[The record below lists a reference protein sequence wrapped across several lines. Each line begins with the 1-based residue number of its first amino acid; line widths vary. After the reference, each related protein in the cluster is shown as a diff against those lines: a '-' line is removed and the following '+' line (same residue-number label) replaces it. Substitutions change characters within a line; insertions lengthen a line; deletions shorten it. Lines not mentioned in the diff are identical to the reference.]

1 MKRIIAFTSVYLLL
15 AFYSFGQK
23 DSTNFE
29 KLLNEFSQQYAYAA
43 QSPTANFMTQLYD
56 ATISIL
62 NIENPV
68 FVKTKTDFTKFTGA
82 SSNEDSIL
90 IRITDSIFKR
100 FTRDFFW
107 LDQQVDLI
115 RFRTILTMYNDK
127 LCECLSTKF
136 IAGHKGD
143 IIDMVDS
150 CDSINSKDTV
160 FMTRFNTELKK
171 VSIGERQKLII
182 YLSKYAYEHC
192 PTYNQGVNQPIFKAF
207 IRNHRSLV
215 WKISSDMEE
224 KIVRLYT
231 KNKLDSL
238 RLIFPDYAM
247 YKMDIEKSAA
257 LIKKKTA
264 YTVNDVEKDK
274 NDPRLTNRSIIFFR
288 DGFMNGVKTTL
299 FGQVTSSYTI
309 DNFVLQ
315 VKSYRFIPAEKIK
328 DKDKV
333 IERLEPPPPPIPE
346 LKKKNQ

>member
-1 MKRIIAFTSVYLLL
+1 MKRIIILTSVLLSL
-15 AFYSFGQK
+15 ASYSFAQK
-23 DSTNFE
+23 DSTSFE
-29 KLLNEFSQQYAYAA
+29 KLLNEFSQQYTYAEK
-43 QSPTANFMTQLYD
+43 SPTANFMTQLYD
-56 ATISIL
+56 ATMSVL
-62 NIENPV
+62 NIGNPV
-68 FVKTKTDFTKFTGA
+68 FVKTKIDFTTLTDG

-90 IRITDSIFKR
+90 LRVIDSIFKR

-107 LDQQVDLI
+107 IDQQVDLI

-136 IAGHKGD
+136 IAGYKGD

-160 FMTRFNTELKK
+160 FMARFNTELKK
-171 VSIGERQKLII
+171 VSIGERRKLVL

-215 WKISSDMEE
+215 WKISSEMEE

-238 RLIFPDYAM
+238 RLLFPDYSI

-264 YTVNDVEKDK
+264 YTVNDAEKDK
-274 NDPRLTNRSIIFFR
+274 NDPRLTNRSIVFFK
-288 DGFMNGVKTTL
+288 DGITANTKATI

-309 DNFVLQ
+309 DNFVLK
-315 VKSYRFIPAEKIK
+315 VKRYQFIQPEKMKEK
-328 DKDKV
+328 DKI
-333 IERLEPPPPPIPE
+333 IEQLEPPPPMIEAP
-346 LKKKNQ
+346 KKKNQ